1 MIYLDSAATSFQK
14 PVSVGLA
21 MGRALAAMS
30 SPGRG
35 GYEAAMLASDTLL
48 ECRLALQRLF
58 HVAEPE
64 NVVFTLNATH
74 ALNIAIRSLVPPE
87 GRVALS
93 GWEHNAVTRPLHAL
107 GAEERIARGRLF
119 DDGAFLEDWEKA
131 LEAGADAA
139 VCTQVS
145 NVFGWALPIREA
157 AELCRERGV
166 PLIVDAS
173 QGAGVLPLDCEGL
186 SLAYAA
192 MPGHKG
198 LLGPQGTGV
207 LLCGGGQA
215 PEPLLRGGTGSLSRE
230 QDMPDFL
237 PDRLEA
243 GTHNV
248 PGVAGLLAGVRFV
261 EEIGVDAIREH
272 ERALCR
278 RAGEGLAAI
287 PGMEVF
293 RGPGQTGVLSFRHR
307 EIPAETL
314 GETLSRRGIALRTGL
329 HCAPLAHESAGT
341 LETGTLRASF
351 SLFNREEEVEAFL
364 AAVEEACGGKS

>member
-1 MIYLDSAATSFQK
+1 MIYLDSAATSFRK
-14 PVSVGLA
+14 PRSVARAVARA
-21 MGRALAAMS
+21 METLS

-35 GYEAAMLASDTLL
+35 GYESAMLASDTLL

-58 HVAEPE
+58 HVPEPE

-74 ALNIAIRSLVPPE
+74 ALNIAIRSLVPPG
-87 GRVALS
+87 GRAVIS

-107 GAEERIARGRLF
+107 RAELRVARGRLF
-119 DDGAFLEDWEKA
+119 DDAAFLEDWERA
-131 LEAGADAA
+131 LGEGADAA

-145 NVFGWALPIREA
+145 NVFGWALPLREA
-157 AELCRERGV
+157 AELCRARGV

-173 QGAGVLPLDCEGL
+173 QGAGVLPLDAEG
-186 SLAYAA
+186 LAYAA

-207 LLCGGGQA
+207 LLCGEGQT
-215 PEPLLRGGTGSLSRE
+215 PEPILQGGTGSLSRQ

-248 PGVAGLLAGVRFV
+248 PGIAGLLAGVRFV

-278 RAGEGLAAI
+278 QAGEGLAAI
-287 PGMEVF
+287 PGLEVF

-329 HCAPLAHESAGT
+329 HCAPLAHESAGN

-364 AAVEEACGGKS
+364 ASVEEACGGKS

>member
-21 MGRALAAMS
+21 MGRALATMS

-35 GYEAAMLASDTLL
+35 GYEAAMLASDKLL

-58 HVAEPE
+58 HVSEPE
-64 NVVFTLNATH
+64 NVVFTMNATH
-74 ALNIAIRSLVPPE
+74 GLNIAIRSLVPPG
-87 GRVALS
+87 GRVVLS

-107 GAEERIARGRLF
+107 GAEEGIARGRLF
-119 DDGAFLEDWEKA
+119 DDGAFLADWEKA
-131 LEAGADAA
+131 LREGADAA

-157 AELCRERGV
+157 AELCREWGV

-207 LLCGGGQA
+207 LLRGEGQT
-215 PEPLLRGGTGSLSRE
+215 PEPILRGGTGSLSRE

-248 PGVAGLLAGVRFV
+248 PGVAGLLAGVCFV
-261 EEIGVDAIREH
+261 EEIGLDAIREH
-272 ERALCR
+272 EEGLCR

-307 EIPAETL
+307 GVPAETL
-314 GETLSRRGIALRTGL
+314 GEALSRRGIALRTGL

-351 SLFNREEEVEAFL
+351 SLFNREEEVETFL
-364 AAVEEACGGKS
+364 GAVEEVCRGKS